1 MGLRLQTLERG
12 GDQVVVAEHVTVG
25 VEGRTLISD
34 LTSVVNRGDR
44 LGIVGPN
51 GAGKSTFLKTL
62 IGDRSPDSG
71 VLKMGGSITVE
82 YYRQDMA
89 QVPTDKTLYNVISD
103 MRPQWERGLIYGH
116 LGRFGFSG
124 DETART
130 AATLSGGER
139 ARVALAMMMLSR
151 SNLLIFDEPT
161 NHLDVESIE
170 AIEDAIED
178 YDGTVI
184 LVSHDRALLRA
195 LCTRV
200 WVLHDT
206 RVTGFPGTFA
216 EWEVASEEREHAAR
230 VSAEE
235 EEDLRRLHEKQK
247 TRRRESDLEK
257 DRAARR
263 SVKRSAEQA
272 EARVE
277 ELEAK
282 VASLTRTLEDPALYN
297 DSAGST
303 KAVAL
308 GKDLDRARRELDRA
322 LEEWNRLMESAA
334 SQA

>member
-1 MGLRLQTLERG
+1 MT
-12 GDQVVVAEHVTVG
+12 
-25 VEGRTLISD
+25 
-34 LTSVVNRGDR
+34 
-44 LGIVGPN
+44 
-51 GAGKSTFLKTL
+51 
-62 IGDRSPDSG
+62 
-71 VLKMGGSITVE
+71 
-82 YYRQDMA
+82 
-89 QVPTDKTLYNVISD
+89 QVPADKTLYNVISD

-151 SNLLIFDEPT
+151 ANLLIFDEPT

-170 AIEDAIED
+170 AIEDAIEG
-178 YDGTVI
+178 YEGTVI

-206 RVTGFPGTFA
+206 RVTDFPGSFS

-235 EEDLRRLHEKQK
+235 EEGLRRVHEKQK

-257 DRAARR
+257 ERATKRD
-263 SVKRSAEQA
+263 VKRSAEKA

-277 ELEAK
+277 ELEGK
-282 VASLTRTLEDPALYN
+282 VAALTRTLEDPSLYGN
-297 DSAGST
+297 PQGTAR
-303 KAVAL
+303 AVAL
-308 GKDLDRARRELDRA
+308 GKDLDRIRRDLDTA
-322 LEEWNRLMESAA
+322 LEDWNSLVEGAA
-334 SQA
+334 G